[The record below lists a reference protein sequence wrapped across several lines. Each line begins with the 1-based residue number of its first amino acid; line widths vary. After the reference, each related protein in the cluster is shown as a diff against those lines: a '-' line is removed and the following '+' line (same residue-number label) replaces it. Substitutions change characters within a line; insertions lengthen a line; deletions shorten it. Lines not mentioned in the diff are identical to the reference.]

1 MISRF
6 IGGLRTQLQN
16 TLQQFNPSSVSEA
29 HQRAAAMEVQLR
41 TSWSLGSSRPRG
53 QQASSSEVTPSAD
66 KQNVRPDD
74 TKAGNTTDSIAA
86 SRPARPNALRCFTCG
101 ERGHIQTACPN
112 KTRRGLVAHYTDE
125 TGPQYDDYESDHDEQ
140 GDMIQGDTGVCLVLH
155 RSCLQPQTSNESW
168 LCSNLFRT
176 TCTIQGKVCKLII
189 DSGSS
194 SNLITQEAL
203 RKLGFK
209 TTPHPSPYK
218 LAWLNA
224 STDLFISKQTLVAF
238 SIGSYKDEVL
248 CDVAPMDVCHL
259 LLGRPW
265 QYDRYATH
273 HGRNNTHMFVYGDR
287 TVTLLPS
294 KELGDKVEPVLHN
307 DQKHHTQSLITLPKA
322 ALWFENK

>member
-41 TSWSLGSSRPRG
+41 TSWSLGSPRPRG
-53 QQASSSEVTPSAD
+53 QQASSSEATPSAD

-74 TKAGNTTDSIAA
+74 TKAWNMTDSIAA

-125 TGPQYDDYESDHDEQ
+125 TGPQYNDYESDHDEQ

-155 RSCLQPQTSNESW
+155 RSCLQPQTSNDSW

-194 SNLITQEAL
+194 SNLITQEAV

-224 STDLFISKQTLVAF
+224 STDLFVSKQTLVAF

-259 LLGRPW
+259 L
-265 QYDRYATH
+265 
-273 HGRNNTHMFVYGDR
+273 
-287 TVTLLPS
+287 
-294 KELGDKVEPVLHN
+294 
-307 DQKHHTQSLITLPKA
+307 
-322 ALWFENK
+322 